1 MLVENNFV
9 ILGSTRTVYTQQRKQ
24 QRGLLT
30 KTMLLSLTADVRM
43 GRNNLAYISAE
54 NKRKK
59 DVHNQGSSLPWLWTV
74 GGGNSS

>member
-43 GRNNLAYISAE
+43 DRNNLAFISAE
-54 NKRKK
+54 HDRKK
-59 DVHNQGSSLPWLWTV
+59 MSTIKGVVCLGCGLWRGS
-74 GGGNSS
+74 